1 MAGRVAY
8 YGGIVTNGL
17 VLDLDAAK
25 RDSYP
30 GSGTSWRDI
39 SGLQNNNTL
48 INGPTFDSANGG
60 SIMFDGVDDFVSGSD
75 VPFRFGNTFSLSSW
89 IYWDGLDKTNI
100 SFLSKR
106 NGPSGN
112 YNQYGFTINNGNPYA
127 GGTGKTV
134 GFFAREDGNV
144 STAFDTYLTYV
155 FPTAGIYNIAATMN
169 TTSQQ
174 FYINGNIASSS
185 SINYTGK
192 TFNISGRDLLVG
204 ATRDNAGTGILGA
217 FNNKIYNVQI
227 YNRTL
232 STTEITQNYNALK
245 GRYGL

>member
-1 MAGRVAY
+1 MFTPFTFQQPQ
-8 YGGIVTNGL
+8 IVTNGL
-17 VLDLDAAK
+17 VMYLDAAD
-25 RDSYP
+25 RTSYP
-30 GSGTSWRDI
+30 AYGTSWRDL
-39 SGLQNNNTL
+39 SGGNNGTL
-48 INGPTFDSANGG
+48 INGPTFNSANGG

-112 YNQYGFTINNGNPYA
+112 YNQYSFTINNGDPYT

-134 GFFAREDGNV
+134 GFFAREDGGG
-144 STAFDTYLTYV
+144 SSDTLLTYT
-155 FPTAGIYNIAATMN
+155 FPSAGIYNIAATVN

-174 FYINGNIASSS
+174 FYINGNIANSS

-217 FNNKIYNVQI
+217 FNNKIYNVQA

-232 STTEITQNYNALK
+232 SAAEVAQNFNAQ
-245 GRYGL
+245 RQRFNI

>member
-1 MAGRVAY
+1 MAFNY
-8 YGGIVTNGL
+8 SPKIVTDGL
-17 VLDLDAAK
+17 VLYLDAANQY
-25 RDSYP
+25 SYVS
-30 GSGTSWRDI
+30 GSTSWNDI
-39 SGLQNNNTL
+39 SRGGNNGTL
-48 INGPTFDSANGG
+48 VNGPTFNSANGG
-60 SIMFDGVDDFVSGSD
+60 SIVFDGVDDFVSGSD
-75 VPFRFGNTFSLSSW
+75 MPLRFGNSFSLSSW

-112 YNQYGFTINNGNPYA
+112 YNQYAFTINNGDPYG
-127 GGTGKTV
+127 GGTGKVV
-134 GFFAREDGNV
+134 GFFAREDGNT
-144 STAFDTYLTYV
+144 STAFDTYLTYT
-155 FPTAGIYNIAATMN
+155 FPAAGIYNITGIIN

-204 ATRDNAGTGILGA
+204 AARDNAGTGIIGA

-227 YNRTL
+227 YNRAL
-232 STTEITQNYNALK
+232 SATEVRQNYNATK
-245 GRYGL
+245 TRFGLI